1 MSENT
6 KIWDALGRTDPAHT
20 KGFKRGGGFSG
31 TAIKPMWA
39 IKRLTE
45 QFGACGVGWGLFEP
59 SFQVV
64 PGDNR
69 EVMVYCTV
77 SGWHGSKENVVW
89 GVGGDKVVSYVKA
102 NEQYNRPER
111 WENDDEAFKKAFTDA
126 VMNAFKFIGV
136 AADVHLG
143 QFDDNKYVAAM
154 RREFEEGPKVPSKL
168 DVHETG
174 PDWYRCEG
182 PGMSAAAAKKMNL
195 GEKLDGWLGD
205 LETIPTGAGLKAWAE
220 ENSPHI
226 QEMPQGWRRM
236 VREAWDRRGREL
248 GIIN

>member
-1 MSENT
+1 MSKTE
-6 KIWDALGRTDPAHT
+6 IWDALGKTDPSHT
-20 KGFKRGGGFSG
+20 KGFKRAGGFSG

-45 QFGACGVGWGLFEP
+45 HFGPCGVGWGLFEP

-77 SGWHGSKENVVW
+77 SGWHGDPTNVIW
-89 GVGGDKVVSYVKA
+89 GVGGDKIVSYVKA

-111 WENDDEAFKKAFTDA
+111 WDNDDEAFKKAFTDA

-154 RREFEEGPKVPSKL
+154 RREFEEGPKAPAKL
-168 DVHETG
+168 DVHEDG
-174 PDWYRCEG
+174 PDWYKASG
-182 PGMSAAAAKKMNL
+182 PGMSSSAAKKMNL

-205 LETIPTGAGLKAWAE
+205 LETIPTGAALQAWAQ
-220 ENSPHI
+220 ENDQHI